1 MINIYELINE
11 ANSAL
16 EDDNSSFEVLLDY
29 LNKIVNLL
37 ESDEVEL
44 SNSVNLYV
52 LGVKLGKK
60 LKVILDNNESLVL
73 KEMKTLE
80 ENDIKNIIEDNSF
93 DDIPF

>member
-1 MINIYELINE
+1 MINIDELINE

-29 LNKIVNLL
+29 LNNIVNLL

-73 KEMKTLE
+73 KEMKTLQ

>member
-60 LKVILDNNESLVL
+60 LKIILDNNESLVL

>member
-1 MINIYELINE
+1 MINIDELINE